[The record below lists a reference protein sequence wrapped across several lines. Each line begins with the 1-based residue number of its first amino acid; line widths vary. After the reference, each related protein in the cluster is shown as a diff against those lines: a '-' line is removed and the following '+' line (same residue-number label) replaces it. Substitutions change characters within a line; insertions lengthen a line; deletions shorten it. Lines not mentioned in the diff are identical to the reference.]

1 MYIQRKEKKMSKKVK
16 RSSTPMDKVVI
27 ALSIVA
33 VILVVVLIKMNRYY
47 NDLLK
52 EYNELQDSLVINEN
66 DMYNENGMYNRLL
79 ENTISNEIVENKV

>member
-1 MYIQRKEKKMSKKVK
+1 MSKKVK

>member
-1 MYIQRKEKKMSKKVK
+1 MSKKVK

-79 ENTISNEIVENKV
+79 DNTISNEIVENKV